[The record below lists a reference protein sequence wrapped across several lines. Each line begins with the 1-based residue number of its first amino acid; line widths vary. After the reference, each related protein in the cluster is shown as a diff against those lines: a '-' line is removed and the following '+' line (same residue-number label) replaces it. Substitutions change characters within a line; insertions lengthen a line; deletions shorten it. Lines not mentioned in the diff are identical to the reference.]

1 MSVALALIAMLIE
14 LCLGYPQWLVR
25 MIGHPVTWI
34 GALIAALDRL
44 FNPPPFPPPLAGEG
58 REGARARQGH
68 SLASDRYRHCRIGRI
83 FAAA

>member
-44 FNPPPFPPPLAGEG
+44 FNPPSLPRSRG
-58 REGARARQGH
+58 REGRGLRAPR
-68 SLASDRYRHCRIGRI
+68 A
-83 FAAA
+83 